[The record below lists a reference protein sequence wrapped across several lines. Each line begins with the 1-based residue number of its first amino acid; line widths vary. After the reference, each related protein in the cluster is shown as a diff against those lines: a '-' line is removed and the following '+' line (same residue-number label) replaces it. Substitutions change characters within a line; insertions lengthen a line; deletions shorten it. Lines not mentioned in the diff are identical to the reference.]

1 MKEKESID
9 DGIGLPN
16 WELALCL
23 LGSWI
28 SVCLVLS
35 NGIKSS
41 GKASYFLAIFPY
53 VILIALLLRAVT
65 LKNALKGIIFFIKP
79 DWSKLLEPSVWY
91 AAVTQCFFSLSVCFG
106 AIITYSAH
114 NEFRHN
120 IYR

>member
-1 MKEKESID
+1 MKEKDSID

-16 WELALCL
+16 WELVLCL

-35 NGIKSS
+35 KGMKSS

-65 LKNALKGIIFFIKP
+65 LENALQGIIFFIKP

>member
-1 MKEKESID
+1 MNEKDSID

-16 WELALCL
+16 WKLALCL
-23 LGSWI
+23 LGSWA

-35 NGIKSS
+35 KGMKSS

-53 VILIALLLRAVT
+53 IILISLLFKAVT
-65 LKNALKGIIFFIKP
+65 LEGAFQGILFFIKP
-79 DWSKLLEPSVWY
+79 NWSKLLEPNVWY

-106 AIITYSAH
+106 AIITYSSH
-114 NEFRHN
+114 NDFRHN